1 MTAPST
7 SPSHPEGAG
16 SVKLTGEILAVLA
29 ASPDTHFDAADVLT
43 RLEEGGR
50 EYRLAHV
57 FNALLDLKAAG
68 SIAVAEKA
76 GNRTLYRAL
85 SKPHP

>member
-1 MTAPST
+1 MSEKMTD
-7 SPSHPEGAG
+7 
-16 SVKLTGEILAVLA
+16 EILAVLA

-50 EYRLAHV
+50 EYRLSHV
-57 FNALLDLKAAG
+57 FNTLMDLRAAG
-68 SIAVAEKA
+68 RIAVAGKA

-85 SKPHP
+85 SAKDETP